1 MKMTYQPKKRQR
13 KKEHGFRKRMKT
25 KNGRNVLKRRRQR
38 GRKVLSAQR
47 PPLVVFLLLIG
58 HQKAMLKKEV
68 LRKKD
73 DFDRIYRKG
82 KSIGDRYVV
91 LFFHKNDLPYNR
103 TAFLASKKVGNSV
116 QRNRAKRL
124 MKESFRQFEDDVK
137 VGYDY
142 IIIARNT
149 INGRKMG
156 EVKES
161 LMRAMK
167 KGKRFL

>member
-1 MKMTYQPKKRQR
+1 
-13 KKEHGFRKRMKT
+13 
-25 KNGRNVLKRRRQR
+25 
-38 GRKVLSAQR
+38 
-47 PPLVVFLLLIG
+47 
-58 HQKAMLKKEV
+58 MLKKEI
-68 LRKKD
+68 LRRKE
-73 DFDRIYRKG
+73 DFSTIYKRG
-82 KSIGDRYVV
+82 KSIPERFVV
-91 LFFHKNDLPYNR
+91 LIYKKNNLDYNR
-103 TAFLASKKVGNSV
+103 ISFLASKKVGNSV